1 MPNANAHDTIALAL
15 TPFTYLGAEMYWG
28 GDHIMSGIATIAMVF
43 AGLMF
48 GPDLDLQSRPYSR
61 WGPLRFI
68 WKPYQVAL
76 PHRSV
81 LSHGPVLGT
90 VIRILYFSLMFALV
104 AATLLYLRH
113 TYLRG
118 MQTTWT
124 AEFHSVKGDMFSLYG
139 QADKNYLWAGF
150 VGLCL
155 GALSHTAADLTWS
168 TVKSAGRSVSGG
180 GRSRRRRSRS

>member
-1 MPNANAHDTIALAL
+1 MPNANTHDAITFAL

-28 GDHIMSGIATIAMVF
+28 GDHVISIISTFAMLF

-61 WGPLRFI
+61 WGPFRFI
-68 WKPYQVAL
+68 WKPYQVAM
-76 PHRSV
+76 PHRST

-90 VIRILYFSLMFALV
+90 AIRVLYFALMFSLV

-124 AEFHSVKGDMFSLYG
+124 KEFSMVKGDMFSLYG
-139 QADKNYLWAGF
+139 QTDKNYMWAGF
-150 VGLCL
+150 IGLCL
-155 GALSHTAADLTWS
+155 GALSHTAADLIWS
-168 TVKSAGRSVSGG
+168 TIKSTVRGG
-180 GRSRRRRSRS
+180 KGRRRRR

>member
-1 MPNANAHDTIALAL
+1 MPNANTHDAITFAL

-28 GDHIMSGIATIAMVF
+28 GDHVMSVIATLTMLF

-90 VIRILYFSLMFALV
+90 VIRVAYFALMFSLL
-104 AATLLYLRH
+104 AATFLYLRH

-124 AEFHSVKGDMFSLYG
+124 KEFNLVKGDAFSFYG

-150 VGLCL
+150 LGLCL
-155 GALSHTAADLTWS
+155 GALSHTAADITWS
-168 TVKSAGRSVSGG
+168 TIKSVGRGG
-180 GRSRRRRSRS
+180 GKGRSRRRR

>member
-1 MPNANAHDTIALAL
+1 MPNANAHDTITL
-15 TPFTYLGAEMYWG
+15 TLVPFTYLGAEMYWG
-28 GDHIMSGIATIAMVF
+28 GDHIMSGIATLAMLF

-90 VIRILYFSLMFALV
+90 IIRIAYFVLMFALV
-104 AATLLYLRH
+104 ATTLLYLRH

-124 AEFHSVKGDMFSLYG
+124 GEFNSVKGDMFSLYS

-150 VGLCL
+150 LGLCL
-155 GALSHTAADLTWS
+155 GALSHTAADVTWS